1 MHSKEQKNFL
11 PSSIIRTLVLAHRV
25 EAFLFLL
32 IFAAKWSAD
41 SIPNP
46 IPAKEWIVTP
56 PILHAAIPIIQEK
69 NIDQQ
74 MIKKTQKT
82 TSPVDAVIATAS

>member
-1 MHSKEQKNFL
+1 MYMHTREQQFFL

-32 IFAAKWSAD
+32 ILSAKKSTD
-41 SIPNP
+41 PTPNP

-56 PILHAAIPIIQEK
+56 PILQAAIPIIQEK
-69 NIDQQ
+69 NIHQQ
-74 MIKKTQKT
+74 TIKEN
-82 TSPVDAVIATAS
+82 